1 MAPASDRTAFLLLIS
16 HIPRFGQAG
25 CSRPLSAAFR
35 VDMHSCSILMALP
48 SGGSSLLSPL
58 EAEVF
63 PQHKGAGFALQAA
76 WLTVLLP

>member
-1 MAPASDRTAFLLLIS
+1 
-16 HIPRFGQAG
+16 
-25 CSRPLSAAFR
+25 
-35 VDMHSCSILMALP
+35 MHSCSILMALP